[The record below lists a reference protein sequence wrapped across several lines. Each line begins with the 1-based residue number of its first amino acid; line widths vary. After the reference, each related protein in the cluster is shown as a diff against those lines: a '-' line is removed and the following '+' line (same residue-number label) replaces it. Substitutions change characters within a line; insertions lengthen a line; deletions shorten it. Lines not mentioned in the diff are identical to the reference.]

1 MTETIAVPLGG
12 LIIRIF
18 VDADAC
24 PVKDDVLRVA
34 IRHDL
39 PVTLV
44 GNSWMRGY
52 DHPLVEQVVAAEG
65 LNEADDR
72 IVERIGAGDI
82 VVTADIPLAARCL
95 QKGAWGIDPRGKQ
108 FDDGSIGMA
117 VAVRDLMTHLRDTG
131 MVTGGPSSYSKQ
143 DRSRF
148 LDGLERL
155 IRAVQRATS

>member
-1 MTETIAVPLGG
+1 MHLY
-12 LIIRIF
+12 

-24 PVKDDVLRVA
+24 PVKDEIFRVA
-34 IRHDL
+34 LRHAVPL
-39 PVTLV
+39 IFI

-72 IVERIGAGDI
+72 IVERILAGDI

-95 QKGAWGIDPRGKQ
+95 EKGARGIDPRGKH
-108 FDDGSIGMA
+108 FDEDSIGMA
-117 VAVRDLMTHLRDTG
+117 VAVRDLMTGLRDAG
-131 MVTGGPSSYSKQ
+131 AITGGPSSYSKQ

-148 LDGLERL
+148 LDSLERL
-155 IRAVQRATS
+155 IQSMKRA

>member
-1 MTETIAVPLGG
+1 MDENAMRL
-12 LIIRIF
+12 F

-24 PVKDDVLRVA
+24 PVKDEIFRVA
-34 IRHDL
+34 LRHDL
-39 PVTLV
+39 PLIFI

-72 IVERIGAGDI
+72 IVERILPGDI
-82 VVTADIPLAARCL
+82 VVTADVPLAARCL
-95 QKGAWGIDPRGKQ
+95 EKGARGIDPRGKH
-108 FDDGSIGMA
+108 FDEDSIGMA
-117 VAVRDLMTHLRDTG
+117 LAVRDLMTELRDTG
-131 MVTGGPSSYSKQ
+131 AITGGGPSSYSKQ

-155 IRAVQRATS
+155 IQAMKRP